1 MIEAIAPL
9 VPDPARRFYAPPSSG
24 IAARP
29 AAAPQLLADCYGG
42 QVTAS
47 VAEALER
54 AASVAS
60 GGTVLVCGSIFL
72 LGEARA
78 LLLDLPR
85 DPPLAL

>member
-1 MIEAIAPL
+1 M
-9 VPDPARRFYAPPSSG
+9 R
-24 IAARP
+24 
-29 AAAPQLLADCYGG
+29 AAAVAAKSISPLLEHEIAG

-54 AASVAS
+54 AAAVVSSVAS